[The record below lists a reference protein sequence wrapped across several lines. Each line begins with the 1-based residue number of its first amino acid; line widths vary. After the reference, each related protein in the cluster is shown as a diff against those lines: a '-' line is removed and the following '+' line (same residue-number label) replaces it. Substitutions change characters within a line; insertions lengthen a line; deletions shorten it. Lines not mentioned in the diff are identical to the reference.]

1 MRKFILF
8 IVCLVPTL
16 GNACSDF
23 NWQWKMEDWIKD
35 SSAIYHGIVVSM
47 SLSEKSINDGETD
60 PLLNVVAL
68 RGEEHITFKV
78 FETLKGKPRKIL
90 KVVLPECIGG
100 VTEFGDTGLLFKV
113 GKVWHIKPN
122 VGNWASPIAG
132 EIIEKMSKK
141 QHKSSVQP

>member
-1 MRKFILF
+1 
-8 IVCLVPTL
+8 
-16 GNACSDF
+16 
-23 NWQWKMEDWIKD
+23 MEDWINESD
-35 SSAIYHGIVVSM
+35 AIYHGIVVSM
-47 SLSEKSINDGETD
+47 SLCEKSINDDETD

-90 KVVLPECIGG
+90 KVILPECISG

-122 VGNWASPIAG
+122 VGNWADPIAG
-132 EIIEKMSKK
+132 EIVEKMSTK
-141 QHKSSVQP
+141 QHKPNVQP